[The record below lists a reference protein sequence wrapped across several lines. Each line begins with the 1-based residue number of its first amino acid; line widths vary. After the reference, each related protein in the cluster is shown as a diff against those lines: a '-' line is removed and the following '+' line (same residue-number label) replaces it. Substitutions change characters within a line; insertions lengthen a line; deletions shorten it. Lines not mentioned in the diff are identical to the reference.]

1 MESNAVQNVPN
12 CCSAPTQETYHSTE
26 VPESFKV
33 LVKEMKSLC
42 LNIELEGHDMQP
54 ISEDEIDGA
63 DEDSALYAAIAADA
77 KKTEDE
83 EANAIDT
90 LAAEL
95 GDLMS
100 GLESDLSTDLIGGGE
115 EA

>member
-1 MESNAVQNVPN
+1 
-12 CCSAPTQETYHSTE
+12 
-26 VPESFKV
+26 PESFKV

-42 LNIELEGHDMQP
+42 LNVELEGHDMQP
-54 ISEDEIDGA
+54 IREDEIDDYSA
-63 DEDSALYAAIAADA
+63 DQALYAALAADA
-77 KKTEDE
+77 KKTDDE
-83 EANAIDT
+83 EANAIDA

-100 GLESDLSTDLIGGGE
+100 GIESDLITDLIGGGE